1 MKISERPPP
10 VWRIFQGIRENV
22 KPTGR
27 GHASGEEGFC
37 GRRSYCCDDLLGC
50 KVVQISGLRTN
61 LLKLEE
67 KRRPRHTGRGGA
79 FSKPHRIHTCIF
91 GECER
96 VFRRRPSK
104 QPQQKRQTSSKQS
117 VPASIAPRKKKTCA
131 PVCVCV
137 NLAVC
142 VCTVRTCVCV
152 SASNSSRPCV
162 RENQKIKR
170 KAQAKRKT
178 HLSGCSFFHATLD
191 TNTHT
196 HTDGRHCFVC
206 VCACAENSAIERAS
220 VISKK
225 EKQAEKERVECCRL

>member
-1 MKISERPPP
+1 MTASLRSFGGEVKISERPPP

-79 FSKPHRIHTCIF
+79 YSKPHRIHTCIF

-117 VPASIAPRKKKTCA
+117 VPASIAPRKKNVRACVCLCEFGS
-131 PVCVCV
+131 VCVHCAHVCLCV
-137 NLAVC
+137 
-142 VCTVRTCVCV
+142 
-152 SASNSSRPCV
+152 
-162 RENQKIKR
+162 
-170 KAQAKRKT
+170 
-178 HLSGCSFFHATLD
+178 G
-191 TNTHT
+191 
-196 HTDGRHCFVC
+196 
-206 VCACAENSAIERAS
+206 
-220 VISKK
+220 
-225 EKQAEKERVECCRL
+225 KQF

>member
-27 GHASGEEGFC
+27 GHTSGEEGFC

-104 QPQQKRQTSSKQS
+104 QPPEEANKQQAVRASFDSS
-117 VPASIAPRKKKTCA
+117 PKKKTCA

-142 VCTVRTCVCV
+142 ACTVRTCVCV

-162 RENQKIKR
+162 RENQKIKK
-170 KAQAKRKT
+170 KALAKRKT

-196 HTDGRHCFVC
+196 YRRQALFCLCVC
-206 VCACAENSAIERAS
+206 VR
-220 VISKK
+220 
-225 EKQAEKERVECCRL
+225 